1 MSDAGHK
8 LVSCFAVARS
18 ASQWFMAQY
27 SARLLLQSSATF
39 PTGLLS
45 LSPVVPEVP
54 EVLEV
59 PDAHAAHTVH
69 AASQKIW
76 ESLMG
81 RIGFFSLTPHLARA
95 APGANRA
102 GSPRRAPTLQV
113 AGYI

>member
-1 MSDAGHK
+1 
-8 LVSCFAVARS
+8 
-18 ASQWFMAQY
+18 MAQY

-39 PTGLLS
+39 PTIVVSLS
-45 LSPVVPEVP
+45 SSPVVPEVP

-76 ESLMG
+76 ESLIG
-81 RIGFFSLTPHLARA
+81 RIGFFSLPLTVQGPSQGKPVRVRHGVRQSSG
-95 APGANRA
+95 GA
-102 GSPRRAPTLQV
+102 GF